1 MSDAA
6 AGPERLP
13 VIDALRALA
22 LSGVI
27 LMNLIGMV
35 MVYAPGQVIQ
45 SAGPADYAMSA
56 ADLIFVQGKARSTF
70 AFLFGVGFGLL
81 MSRTGAGFH
90 AYYLRRMSAL
100 LLIGLINMAF
110 LFWGDILILYAVMG
124 MVLSLFRGWSDRAIL
139 TLGLVLIAV
148 PPVVAGAIEIV
159 TGGPLA
165 GLSGVLPADG
175 WAKVEAR
182 APIYAGGDYPAMVRA
197 NVAYYVEK
205 HLFDTVHVAVYS
217 LGVLGLFLTGLW
229 TARKGVFANVEAH
242 RAFLRKVA
250 LVCLPIGLPLSVVQA
265 LPTAGMTFE
274 GPVNGLVAMTYV
286 GLPMTAFGYVA
297 VLTLWL
303 SKGGGWLRSSL
314 TPMGRMALTGYLG
327 SNLIGS
333 FIWYGWGLGLM
344 GKVNFVAMNLL
355 SLAVFAGL
363 AVFSAIWVKMFRQ
376 GPVEGLWRRLSGP
389 RTRAA

>member
-1 MSDAA
+1 
-6 AGPERLP
+6 
-13 VIDALRALA
+13 
-22 LSGVI
+22 
-27 LMNLIGMV
+27 
-35 MVYAPGQVIQ
+35 
-45 SAGPADYAMSA
+45 
-56 ADLIFVQGKARSTF
+56 
-70 AFLFGVGFGLL
+70 
-81 MSRTGAGFH
+81 
-90 AYYLRRMSAL
+90 
-100 LLIGLINMAF
+100 
-110 LFWGDILILYAVMG
+110 
-124 MVLSLFRGWSDRAIL
+124 
-139 TLGLVLIAV
+139 
-148 PPVVAGAIEIV
+148 
-159 TGGPLA
+159 
-165 GLSGVLPADG
+165 
-175 WAKVEAR
+175 
-182 APIYAGGDYPAMVRA
+182 MVRA

-242 RAFLRKVA
+242 RVFLRKVA

-265 LPTAGMTFE
+265 LPMAGMTFE

-303 SKGGGWLRSSL
+303 SKGGGWLRSAL

-363 AVFSAIWVKMFRQ
+363 AVFSAIWLKMFRQ